1 VSVALRPRKTLA
13 DAVAAEAET
22 EVRHELVD
30 GELFAMA
37 GGTLEHNDISANILG
52 MLYAQLRGRPCRP
65 VGSDQR
71 VHIVDE
77 DAGLYPDVAIYCGPR
92 RRSPTERTARVDPTV
107 LFEVLSDSS
116 EGYDRGRKFELYRSI
131 PTLEHYVLVAQDRR
145 RIEVFDRNDD
155 GTWTLRIYG
164 AGQTAPLPG
173 VEVELV
179 VDEVYED
186 VFDPPA

>member
-1 VSVALRPRKTLA
+1 MSVGLPPRKTLA

-37 GGTLEHNDISANILG
+37 GGTLEHKDISANILLRVG
-52 MLYAQLRGRPCRP
+52 MQLIGRACRV

-71 VHIVDE
+71 VHVVDE

-107 LFEVLSDSS
+107 LFEVLSGSF
-116 EGYDRGRKFELYRSI
+116 EGDDRGRKFELYRSI
-131 PTLEHYVLVAQDRR
+131 PTLQHYVLAAQDRP

-173 VEVELV
+173 VEVDLV
-179 VDEVYED
+179 VDEV
-186 VFDPPA
+186 